1 MGQLRVRDIMTTDV
15 VTLSPND
22 TVREATIKFAL
33 ENITGAP
40 VIDENYKMVGLLSSN
55 DILDLIMDYDRRYKG
70 GSQILSYYLD
80 DDVDDPELKKMAA
93 EISSIKVSD
102 IMTRTVLSTSPSA
115 NVIDLLRA
123 MTKMD
128 ISRVPVLEKGVLL
141 GIASRTDIITSMY
154 KKKVR

>member
-1 MGQLRVRDIMTTDV
+1 MGQLKVRDIMTTDV
-15 VTLSPND
+15 VTISPND
-22 TVREATIKFAL
+22 TVREATIRFSL
-33 ENITGAP
+33 ESITGAP
-40 VIDENYKMVGLLSSN
+40 VVDDNYKMVGVISVN

-80 DDVDDPELKKMAA
+80 ADVDDPELKKMAD

-102 IMTRTVLSTSPSA
+102 IMTRTILSTSPGAS
-115 NVIDLLRA
+115 VIDLLRS

-128 ISRVPVLEKGVLL
+128 VSRVPVLEKGVLL